1 VNRLFRWG
9 ILIALAVLIGSGL
22 VAIKLIFVEDKDAE
36 VPSLVGLS
44 VVEATNRLQA
54 AGLLAR
60 IDQIDSDQPEG
71 RVVAQDIPVGAKAAR
86 GNIVNLKSSRGGTLI
101 RVPDIRGM
109 EFAEAAKMLDASGL
123 KIGNTLRVPDQL
135 KPAGT
140 VIAQNPAAPASVL
153 NSRMIELLVS
163 EGKAGRAETVQVP
176 DLKGQEE
183 SMARQIVEQSDLAV
197 SRVIYLESGLVPAGA
212 VLRTQPNA
220 GSRVQFGA
228 SVILYVAKA
237 PQEATREE
245 AAVPASNTNEARP
258 LPPPPRTQPD
268 GTVPP
273 VLPVDEIVTQ
283 PAQEVKTVPVIPEQ
297 TRSQPVA
304 ATSTVAPVP
313 AAQKTARIRYQVP
326 PLTRPLSL
334 KIEITDGS
342 GVRMLRDQQTNG
354 GEYITIEAPY
364 DGAARVTVNLGGE
377 IVWQERYN

>member
-1 VNRLFRWG
+1 MNRLFRWG

-22 VAIKLIFVEDKDAE
+22 VAVKLIFVEDKDAE

-44 VVEATNRLQA
+44 VVEATNRLQG

-71 RVVAQDIPVGAKAAR
+71 IVVAQDIPVGAKTAR

-101 RVPDIRGM
+101 RVPDVRGM

-123 KIGNTLRVPDQL
+123 KIGSTLRVPDQL

-153 NSRMIELLVS
+153 NNRMIELLVS

-212 VLRTQPNA
+212 ILRTQ
-220 GSRVQFGA
+220 
-228 SVILYVAKA
+228 
-237 PQEATREE
+237 
-245 AAVPASNTNEARP
+245 
-258 LPPPPRTQPD
+258 
-268 GTVPP
+268 
-273 VLPVDEIVTQ
+273 
-283 PAQEVKTVPVIPEQ
+283 
-297 TRSQPVA
+297 
-304 ATSTVAPVP
+304 
-313 AAQKTARIRYQVP
+313 
-326 PLTRPLSL
+326 
-334 KIEITDGS
+334 
-342 GVRMLRDQQTNG
+342 
-354 GEYITIEAPY
+354 
-364 DGAARVTVNLGGE
+364 
-377 IVWQERYN
+377 